1 MDKEFPEKKYFAP
14 INIKSSSAC
23 SSSVRHLSASVN
35 PTLKEFPD
43 KLNPI
48 CCWQFVMLLDTEITD
63 NNHDLIICLCPG
75 GLVDISILTETFNDF
90 AQNHNVWYAD
100 FWMHLVIY
108 RLSPV
113 VLMIWPPEVIHLPKE
128 YPNPNST
135 FLPLPLPFNLS
146 QLQGRQTSRQ
156 ELNLLVGTQH
166 IL

>member
-1 MDKEFPEKKYFAP
+1 
-14 INIKSSSAC
+14 
-23 SSSVRHLSASVN
+23 
-35 PTLKEFPD
+35 
-43 KLNPI
+43 
-48 CCWQFVMLLDTEITD
+48 
-63 NNHDLIICLCPG
+63 
-75 GLVDISILTETFNDF
+75 
-90 AQNHNVWYAD
+90 
-100 FWMHLVIY
+100 MHLVIY

-128 YPNPNST
+128 YPNST